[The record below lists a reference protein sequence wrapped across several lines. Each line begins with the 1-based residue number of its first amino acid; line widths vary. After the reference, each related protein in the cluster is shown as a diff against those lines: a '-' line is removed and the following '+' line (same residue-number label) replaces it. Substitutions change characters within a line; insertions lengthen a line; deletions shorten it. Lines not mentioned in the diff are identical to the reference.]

1 MRPDDVLGVGPE
13 ASRDEL
19 RAAFRRFAAA
29 HHPDRGGNPETFQA
43 GVDAYRRLA
52 GRPPARRSDVVF
64 HRRPRGLRLLSG
76 RIHRRSTA
84 RRHLL

>member
-19 RAAFRRFAAA
+19 RTAFRRFAAD
-29 HHPDRGGNPETFQA
+29 HHPDRGGNPERFQA

-52 GRPPARRSDVVF
+52 GRPPARTSDVMF
-64 HRRPRGLRLLSG
+64 HRRHRGLRLLSG
-76 RIHRRSTA
+76 RIRRRSTA
-84 RRHLL
+84 RRHLH